1 MRAFLDES
9 FQRPHRV
16 HGLMRGSGREGGVPG
31 PVTAE
36 PVLRPLEFA
45 GRLYA
50 AYQDG
55 MFRRRLALDDLN
67 GERKRRREKLARDWA
82 RRRREIEYM
91 ALTKRDSWDL
101 LKQTRRFEAEA
112 RRRLA
117 AEMDAR
123 RREAVERVPCANWSG
138 FLRWRARQGDE
149 TALAVL
155 RSRGEEVS
163 RETIQSPESPAAAV
177 EAWRQIQQ
185 DGRTR
190 DQHIRAVQQIQKSE
204 KGALLAMSRMQRL
217 AALERARGRPGE
229 PRLFQ
234 NAAHDI
240 DARGV
245 VLFTLGD
252 GGRIA
257 DAGYQ
262 VFFNA
267 RNERAAQAA
276 EKYARVKWGP
286 AAVLEGCGF
295 RRGFVKEPA
304 RESRQKD
311 RES

>member
-1 MRAFLDES
+1 
-9 FQRPHRV
+9 
-16 HGLMRGSGREGGVPG
+16 
-31 PVTAE
+31 
-36 PVLRPLEFA
+36 
-45 GRLYA
+45 
-50 AYQDG
+50 
-55 MFRRRLALDDLN
+55 
-67 GERKRRREKLARDWA
+67 
-82 RRRREIEYM
+82 M
-91 ALTKRDSWDL
+91 ALTRRDRWNL
-101 LKQTRRFEAEA
+101 LKQARQFEAEA

-123 RREAVERVPCANWSG
+123 RREAVERIPYANWSG
-138 FLRWRARQGDE
+138 FLRWRANQGDE

-163 RETIQSPESPAAAV
+163 PETAQSSEPPAAPV
-177 EAWRQIQQ
+177 EAWRQVQQ

-190 DQHIRAVQQIQKSE
+190 EQHIRAAQQIQKSE
-204 KGALLAMSRMQRL
+204 RSALLAVSRVQRL

-257 DAGYQ
+257 DAGDQ

-267 RNERAAQAA
+267 RNERSAQAA
-276 EKYARVKWGP
+276 EKYARAKWGL
-286 AAVLEGCGF
+286 AAVLEEGRFMPGLECKRKLQVG
-295 RRGFVKEPA
+295 EPG
-304 RESRQKD
+304 REVQR
-311 RES
+311 